1 MPRYVSIHTVYHLN
15 RQAAL
20 DLDERLGSASDD
32 LKVQR
37 ALINMVEGK
46 LLLEWEAPDRESIER
61 WMETEG
67 YGPPDF
73 LVLMDYEIKEGAF
86 LAV

>member
-1 MPRYVSIHTVYHLN
+1 VYHLN

-20 DLDERLGSASDD
+20 DLDERLGSAPAD

-46 LLLEWEAPDRESIER
+46 LLLDWEAPDGESIER
-61 WMETEG
+61 WMAAEG
-67 YGPPDF
+67 YGPPDY
-73 LVLMDYEIKEGAF
+73 LILMEYEIKEGEF